1 MKKNLL
7 ISLVLLATNIY
18 AGGPWTPK
26 KGGGYFQLQPTIPIG
41 TYNKLFLKNNKD
53 LNLNHSVIDFNFDAY
68 LEYGIT
74 NKLAFIG
81 TASTKYVSVKNST
94 VNKSLFAAGNQKI
107 ALKYKLREKKTL
119 TSISINSEIYTS
131 SANLNYGL
139 STGYMSNAIGL
150 MLHYGGSINDKSYLY
165 IEGGYFYRTHNYS
178 DEVKITTEYGYKIKP
193 KIWLAAVIDIKE
205 STFNGTKKTP
215 ELEQTGLYPNNQEYF
230 AWGGKFIYES
240 EKQYGL
246 SISSF
251 GAFSG
256 NYVAHLATL
265 NIGIYKKW

>member
-1 MKKNLL
+1 MKNSITIVFIVFVIK
-7 ISLVLLATNIY
+7 TY

-26 KGGGYFQLQPTIPIG
+26 KGGGYFQLQPTIPTG
-41 TYNKLFLKNNKD
+41 TYNELFLKNNKD
-53 LNLNHSVIDFNFDAY
+53 LVLNYNVIDFNFDAY
-68 LEYGIT
+68 LEYGISDR
-74 NKLAFIG
+74 LAFIG
-81 TASTKYVSVKNST
+81 TASAKYVAVKNNT
-94 VNKSLFAAGNQKI
+94 INKSLFAAGNQKL

-119 TSISINSEIYTS
+119 TSVSVNSEIYTS

-139 STGYMSNAIGL
+139 STGYLSNAIGV
-150 MLHYGGSINDKSYLY
+150 MLHYGGSINSKSYLF

-178 DEVKITTEYGYKIKP
+178 DEIKITTEYGYKIKP
-193 KIWLAAVIDIKE
+193 KIWLAAVFDIKE
-205 STFNGTKKTP
+205 STFNGSRETT
-215 ELEQTGLYPNNQEYF
+215 ELQQTGLYPNNQEYF

-265 NIGIYKKW
+265 NIGVYKKW